1 MLEKSIIDASDPLR
15 TILREY
21 DIVNYDNLPQVTE
34 YKILKDSHV
43 CLNSNIV
50 NMKTSFYRPTTKH
63 GDREFGHTVLKKIYF
78 IRMILRLIASQKCW
92 LSDNQHF
99 YMW

>member
-1 MLEKSIIDASDPLR
+1 MLEKSIIDASDPLL

-21 DIVNYDNLPQVTE
+21 DIVN
-34 YKILKDSHV
+34 
-43 CLNSNIV
+43 
-50 NMKTSFYRPTTKH
+50 MRTSFYRPTTKH

-78 IRMILRLIASQKCW
+78 VRMILRLIASQKCW